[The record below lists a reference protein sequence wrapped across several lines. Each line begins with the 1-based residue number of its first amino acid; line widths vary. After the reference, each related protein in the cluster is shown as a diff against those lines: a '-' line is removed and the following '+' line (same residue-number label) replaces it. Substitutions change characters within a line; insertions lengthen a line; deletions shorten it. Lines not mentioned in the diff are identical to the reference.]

1 MFSNPRHAVIAGAG
15 IGGLTAAL
23 ALHRRGW
30 RVTVCERAPGPPA
43 LGAGIVLAPNA
54 LRAFDAIG
62 FDVTRAAGHAVPAAM
77 GVRRTGGDWLNRAD
91 TAAMAARY
99 GRPPLAV
106 HRTALAAA
114 LTAALPDGTVR
125 YGVAVTAVERVDS
138 PEGGGP
144 VVRTPAGDLTAD
156 AVIAADGIHSALRRQ
171 YFPRHPGLR
180 HSGETAWRTVLSC
193 EGLPGLVAAETW
205 GRGERFGVVP
215 LADGRVYVYATA
227 RAPQGYAPADLRAEL
242 RRRYG
247 AWHDPIPALLDRIDP
262 AAVLRHDLYDL
273 AVPLP
278 RHHSG
283 RLAWV
288 GDAAHAMTPQPRPGR
303 LPGHR
308 GRRRAR
314 APARRGRRRTGRPGR
329 VHPGPA
335 RAYRR
340 HPDPL
345 PPRGPG
351 RGPHPPPR
359 GGRARP
365 RRPGHSGVGRP
376 TRHGRPLRLQPGLR
390 LPRPRQIG
398 HTRSVKHSGHRPS
411 RSGSLVPPPQ
421 PGRPPMTQP
430 RPSQA
435 GQYPSPSHS

>member
-62 FDVTRAAGHAVPAAM
+62 FDDTRAAGHAVPAAM

-138 PEGGGP
+138 PQGGGP

-156 AVIAADGIHSALRRQ
+156 VVIAADGIHSALRRQ
-171 YFPRHPGLR
+171 YFPHHPGLR

-288 GDAAHAMTPQPRPGR
+288 GDAAHAMTPNLGQGGCQAIEDGVVLAR
-303 LPGHR
+303 LLDADGDVPAALAAYTRARHAR
-308 GRRRAR
+308 TDAIRIRSRRA
-314 APARRGRRRTGRPGR
+314 GR
-329 VHPGPA
+329 VAALTHPLAVAVRDLAVRATPA
-335 RAYRR
+335 WAAQRAM
-340 HPDPL
+340 D
-345 PPRGPG
+345 
-351 RGPHPPPR
+351 
-359 GGRARP
+359 
-365 RRPGHSGVGRP
+365 
-376 TRHGRPLRLQPGLR
+376 GLF
-390 LPRPRQIG
+390 G
-398 HTRSVKHSGHRPS
+398 F
-411 RSGSLVPPPQ
+411 
-421 PGRPPMTQP
+421 
-430 RPSQA
+430 
-435 GQYPSPSHS
+435 SPA

>member
-1 MFSNPRHAVIAGAG
+1 MSRNPRHAVIAGAG

-23 ALHRRGW
+23 ALHERGW

-62 FDVTRAAGHAVPAAM
+62 FDITRAAGRAAPAAM

-106 HRTALAAA
+106 HRPALADA
-114 LTAALPDGTVR
+114 LTAALPDGTIR
-125 YGVAVTAVERVDS
+125 YGVAVTAVERADRL
-138 PEGGGP
+138 EGGGP

-156 AVIAADGIHSALRRQ
+156 VVIAADGIHSALRRQ
-171 YFPRHPGLR
+171 YFPHHPGLR
-180 HSGETAWRTVLSC
+180 HSGETAWRTVLSRD
-193 EGLPGLVAAETW
+193 GLPDLVAAETW

-227 RAPQGYAPADLRAEL
+227 RAPEGYAPDDLRVEL

-278 RHHSG
+278 RYHAG

-288 GDAAHAMTPQPRPGR
+288 GDAAHAMTPNLGQGGCQAIEDGVVLAR
-303 LPGHR
+303 LLDGDDVPAALAAYTRARHAR
-308 GRRRAR
+308 TDAIRIRSRRA
-314 APARRGRRRTGRPGR
+314 GR
-329 VHPGPA
+329 VAALTHPVAVAVRDLAVRATPA
-335 RAYRR
+335 RAAQ
-340 HPDPL
+340 
-345 PPRGPG
+345 
-351 RGPHPPPR
+351 
-359 GGRARP
+359 RA
-365 RRPGHSGVGRP
+365 
-376 TRHGRPLRLQPGLR
+376 LDGLF
-390 LPRPRQIG
+390 G
-398 HTRSVKHSGHRPS
+398 F
-411 RSGSLVPPPQ
+411 
-421 PGRPPMTQP
+421 
-430 RPSQA
+430 
-435 GQYPSPSHS
+435 SPA